1 MELSIKM
8 FKAIETFTQK
18 FVRMDFIFNIIFGF
32 LLIIIISL
40 LSFIGYIVF
49 ETEIYKD
56 DFKIK
61 KGDINDKI

>member
-1 MELSIKM
+1 
-8 FKAIETFTQK
+8 
-18 FVRMDFIFNIIFGF
+18 MDFIFNIIFGF

-40 LSFIGYIVF
+40 LIFIGYIVF

-61 KGDINDKI
+61 KRRYK

>member
-8 FKAIETFTQK
+8 FKAIGTFTQK
-18 FVRMDFIFNIIFGF
+18 FIRMDFIFNIIFGF

-40 LSFIGYIVF
+40 LIFISYIVF

-61 KGDINDKI
+61 KRRYK